1 MGMYGG
7 KTVPISLYPA
17 DVVKGFFK
25 GRPSG
30 GGVLETLIRIK
41 IEDYQSRHGGKSPA
55 RIFITVG
62 MFVDISEQIHCDVM
76 TRAQPE
82 SKLFG
87 IPVSLIDGEGA
98 QIYLSD
104 EEAE

>member
-1 MGMYGG
+1 MGMYEGR
-7 KTVPISLYPA
+7 TVPFSLYPA
-17 DVVKGFFK
+17 DVVERFFK

-30 GGVLETLIRIK
+30 GGVLETLIKMK
-41 IEDYQSRHGGKSPA
+41 IEDYRSRHGGKSPA

-62 MFVDISEQIHCDVM
+62 MYLDISDQIHCDVM
-76 TRAQPE
+76 TSAKPE

-87 IPVSLIDGEGA
+87 IPVYLIEGEGS

-104 EEAE
+104 EEE

>member
-7 KTVPISLYPA
+7 ITVPGSLYPA
-17 DVVKGFFK
+17 DVVRGFFK

-30 GGVLETLIRIK
+30 GGVLETLLKMK

-62 MFVDISEQIHCDVM
+62 MFLDISDQIHCDLM
-76 TRAQPE
+76 TSTQPE

-87 IPVSLIDGEGA
+87 IPVSLIDGDGD

-104 EEAE
+104 EEG